1 MSYLEVHM
9 RIAVD
14 ARPLSIPI
22 TGIGRYTNSLLAE
35 MIPCGN
41 EWVLYSDSPL
51 NTELSNHVNV
61 KIRCGKASP
70 ASVSGL
76 RYSQGQYRF
85 WLKQDKP
92 DLFWSPRHHLPLW
105 LDREIPQVLTIHDVV
120 WKRFPETM
128 LWQPRALER
137 LLMPAS
143 IKQAD
148 KIICVSQFTAA
159 ELEVFWPKQAGKC
172 VVIHSGAL
180 AQDIHSINGD
190 IAEKPYILFVG
201 TLEPRKNLRRLLGAF
216 SQLVSENRIEENLV
230 IAGNKGWGGDDL
242 PSIVSTL
249 NIKGRVILKGYV
261 DDDQLQQLY
270 RNARCLVMPSLYE
283 GFGLPVLEAM
293 KFGIPA
299 IVSESGSLPEVTGIA
314 GLFVK
319 ASSQESIAKA
329 IELLMRDTELHARL
343 SEQARKRS
351 NDFSWQKAAK
361 QTLAVFGNLTK

>member
-1 MSYLEVHM
+1 M

-14 ARPLSIPI
+14 ARPLSVPI

-41 EWVLYSDSPL
+41 EWILYSDSPL
-51 NTELSNHVNV
+51 NTEFSNHSNV
-61 KIRCGKASP
+61 KIRSGNATP

-85 WLKQDKP
+85 WLKRDKP

-105 LDREIPQVLTIHDVV
+105 LDRNIPQVLTIHDVV

-148 KIICVSQFTAA
+148 KIICVSKFTAT
-159 ELEVFWPKQAGKC
+159 ELGTFWPKQAGKC

-180 AQDIHSINGD
+180 AHKNNSTDDDIV
-190 IAEKPYILFVG
+190 EKPYILFVG
-201 TLEPRKNLRRLLGAF
+201 TLEPRKNLRRLLGAY
-216 SQLVSENRIEENLV
+216 SQLVSENRIEEDLV
-230 IAGNKGWGGDDL
+230 IAGSKGWGGDDL
-242 PSIVSTL
+242 PSIVSAL
-249 NIKGRVILKGYV
+249 RIEARVILKGYV
-261 DDDQLQQLY
+261 DDAQLQQLY

-293 KFGIPA
+293 KYGIPA
-299 IVSESGSLPEVTGIA
+299 IVSEAGSLPEVTGSA
-314 GLFVK
+314 GLFVD
-319 ASSQESIAKA
+319 ASSQESIARA
-329 IELLMRDTELHARL
+329 IELLMKDSELHTRL

-351 NDFSWQKAAK
+351 NDFSWQKAARM
-361 QTLAVFGNLTK
+361 TLAVFGNLTK